1 MSVVKSDVVVE
12 RKYLNTVEAAKM
24 LGVTTQTIR
33 DWIRKGKVTGK
44 KIGGRFFV
52 LRSDIEDVEGV
63 KQDG

>member
-1 MSVVKSDVVVE
+1 MSNVKNDVVVE

-33 DWIRKGKVTGK
+33 DWIKKNKITGK

-52 LRSDIEDVEGV
+52 LRSDIEEV